1 MCDAVS
7 VGRAE
12 LSKRQDWSLEAAE
25 ALYQLVLPLLMY
37 LVKTLRLDANVLRD
51 STLQRL
57 ELLHME
63 AYLHVSAT
71 TWIVC
76 FEELRRLTN
85 SKKVEIIPP
94 ELNRVYDRLCDV
106 GTLLQGPNA
115 LDILV
120 IPYPSFHFC

>member
-1 MCDAVS
+1 MS

-25 ALYQLVLPLLMY
+25 SLYQLVLPLLMY
-37 LVKTLRLDANVLRD
+37 LVKTLRLDPNVLRD

-71 TWIVC
+71 MWIVC

-85 SKKVEIIPP
+85 SKKVEITPP
-94 ELNRVYDRLCDV
+94 ELNRVYDRLHDV

-120 IPYPSFHFC
+120 IPSPSLQLHRDTF